1 MNILGI
7 HGGVT
12 INQHDAGAA
21 LIRDGELICCVE
33 EERLLRVKSP
43 RGVHN
48 QSDAVNIPVYAEQ
61 YLHRILLSVRPIGYL
76 E

>member
-1 MNILGI
+1 MRTPNGPSGDLP
-7 HGGVT
+7 
-12 INQHDAGAA
+12 
-21 LIRDGELICCVE
+21 GEL
-33 EERLLRVKSP
+33 
-43 RGVHN
+43 GVHN